1 MIRFYQYSIA
11 LLLVGSAVYQKCA
24 AQLVFTEYSYRT
36 GVPARSIFFVRKET
50 EGAWL
55 FGTVNGLYR
64 FNGVNFFPYFN
75 RRNVPPVVSHSAAR
89 SGFML
94 KNKLYLATTTGRY
107 VYDAKQDKITAS
119 VTEDGSPLFFDT
131 CGGKLLIAY
140 AKQGILELDAESL
153 KETKKYDPKGIVFI
167 AKGKGK
173 QLLLVNNN
181 QELLEYRPE
190 LGLRK
195 IMTLPA
201 TPTEYC
207 INKDG
212 RVSAWVFKD
221 KVLYGD
227 TSGSINFIIKRF
239 FNKIKLNDDALYGHQ
254 LRDIHKDAYGLIW
267 HITIEGALLIYE
279 SPQKS
284 NLVFSDR
291 SIRAMVEDAE
301 GNFFIS
307 TYDKSYIRKKNSA
320 TFSHLQALK
329 STAWCA
335 IPIDKTNKHFFLPLS
350 SGEKV
355 ILHTENANIEPV
367 KWFPD
372 DVLILNYTVTK
383 DQKTILVGRGIY
395 EIDLNSRKYKTLLSN
410 ELFGYQIYTIAEID
424 AGHYIFGSTGGTF
437 SLETGTGAV
446 KKIHGA
452 ECRWIKD
459 AGHGYFIAGTLGSGI
474 LKISKTDLKVGLVR
488 SGISEIDRDFP
499 YSGALTPDGSH
510 LIVGTQRG
518 LYALNSRDF
527 EVSYIPSSM
536 EEYNTS
542 ALYFDKAG
550 NLYAGGITGV
560 EFFKNSTLFDISVL
574 PPTDIPFVA
583 DIRNYVAG
591 LGMVNTYALGAEV
604 IRLQPDYLSTEIT
617 LGSAHSLV
625 QKTIIYRYRINGY
638 QDSWVNLLGEP
649 GNSPQILLTRLP
661 PGKYKL
667 DFQHQTAIGTWSKAN
682 SVIIESIAAYYETI
696 WFRTLVYAGIAG
708 VVILISL
715 LLYRRRLRKIKL
727 ANTIADLKNR
737 VTHSE
742 LTALRSQVN
751 PHMFANSLQTLQ
763 YYIYNNDKEAASD
776 YLNRYSKLMR
786 STLELSA
793 EDMVPIPEKIEYLRR
808 YCEFENLKIENRV
821 KITINTEGINEPETI
836 SMPTMI
842 IQPFVENAFKHGFRN
857 APEEIPLELNIVL
870 KLENKKLICI
880 VSNTATTT
888 NQAETLHRVSGNSII
903 KERLKLYG
911 ELFNS
916 EGEIESSY
924 KGHTFEVKLKIP
936 YLKTFVHGKP

>member
-1 MIRFYQYSIA
+1 MIRFYQYIIA
-11 LLLVGSAVYQKCA
+11 LLLVGSSVCQKCA
-24 AQLVFTEYSYRT
+24 AQLAFTEYSYRT

-107 VYDAKQDKITAS
+107 IYDARQDKITAS
-119 VTEDGSPLFFDT
+119 VSEDGSPLFFDT

-140 AKQGILELDAESL
+140 ARQGILELDAESL
-153 KETKKYDPKGIVFI
+153 KETKKHDPMGIVFI

-173 QLLLVNNN
+173 QLLLVNNK

-190 LGLRK
+190 VGLRK
-195 IMTLPA
+195 IMALPA
-201 TPTEYC
+201 SPTEYC
-207 INKDG
+207 VNKDG

-227 TSGSINFIIKRF
+227 TSGSINFIVKRF
-239 FNKIKLNDDALYGHQ
+239 FNKIKLNDDVLYGHQ

-267 HITIEGALLIYE
+267 HTTIEGALLIYD

-284 NLVFSDR
+284 NLVFYDR
-291 SIRAMVEDAE
+291 SVRALAEDAD

-307 TYDKSYIRKKNSA
+307 TYDKSYIRKKNSG
-320 TFSHLQALK
+320 TFNQITALN

-335 IPIDKTNKHFFLPLS
+335 IPIDKTNKRFFLPLS

-355 ILHTENANIEPV
+355 ILHTEKAQVEPV

-372 DVLILNYTVTK
+372 DILILNYTVTK
-383 DQKTILVGRGIY
+383 DKKTILAGRGIY
-395 EIDLNSRKYKTLLSN
+395 EIDLINRKYKTLLSN
-410 ELFGYQIYTIAEID
+410 DIFGYQIYTVAEID
-424 AGHYIFGSTGGTF
+424 AGRYIIGSTGGTF
-437 SLETGTGAV
+437 TFDAATGKL
-446 KKIHGA
+446 KKIHGS
-452 ECRWIKD
+452 ECRWIID
-459 AGHGYFIAGTLGSGI
+459 AGYGFFVAGTLGSGI
-474 LKISKTDLKVGLVR
+474 LKISKTDLKVSLVR
-488 SGISEIDRDFP
+488 SGIQEIDRDFP
-499 YSGALTPDGSH
+499 YSGALTPDGNFI
-510 LIVGTQRG
+510 IVGTQRG

-527 EVSYIPSSM
+527 GVSYIPSLM

-542 ALYFDKAG
+542 SLYFDKKG

-560 EFFKNSTLFDISVL
+560 EFFKKDILYYHSTFQPAEV
-574 PPTDIPFVA
+574 PFVA

-591 LGMVNTYALGAEV
+591 LGMVNTYALGPE
-604 IRLQPDYLSTEIT
+604 IIKLQPDYLSTEIT
-617 LGSAHSLV
+617 LGCAHSLV

-638 QDSWVNLLGEP
+638 QDSWINLLGEP

-667 DFQHQTAIGTWSKAN
+667 DFQHQTAVGTWSKAN

-696 WFRTLVYAGIAG
+696 WFKTLVYIIIAG

-727 ANTIADLKNR
+727 ATTIADLKNR

-742 LTALRSQVN
+742 LTALRSQIN

-793 EDMVPIPEKIEYLRR
+793 EDMVPMPEKIEYLRR
-808 YCEFENLKIENRV
+808 YCEFENLKI
-821 KITINTEGINEPETI
+821 
-836 SMPTMI
+836 
-842 IQPFVENAFKHGFRN
+842 
-857 APEEIPLELNIVL
+857 
-870 KLENKKLICI
+870 
-880 VSNTATTT
+880 
-888 NQAETLHRVSGNSII
+888 
-903 KERLKLYG
+903 
-911 ELFNS
+911 
-916 EGEIESSY
+916 
-924 KGHTFEVKLKIP
+924 
-936 YLKTFVHGKP
+936 